1 MIQLLVL
8 FAIAASAMPPVAR
21 AAEADRSR
29 ESLRPF
35 CSADYARLCD
45 GLDPNGPEVIACF
58 RTNAR
63 EVSPACRAAI
73 ADYAAAAPDQP
84 ASQ

>member
-8 FAIAASAMPPVAR
+8 FAIAASAMPPAAR

-29 ESLRPF
+29 EALRPF

-45 GLDPNGPEVIACF
+45 GLDPNGPEVVACF

-63 EVSPACRAAI
+63 KVSPACRAAI
-73 ADYAAAAPDQP
+73 AEYAAAAPDQP